1 MKVSH
6 TNRANFISKIGSDLI
21 VEFREYRDADSR

>member
-1 MKVSH
+1 MKVTH
-6 TNRANFISKIGSDLI
+6 TSRANLISKIVFHLI